1 MKKIELINMALFE
14 IGRECQIVD
23 ALRTESLRHIE
34 VIEARGKEVP
44 DTFRKLKADH
54 EEMLNDIHHML
65 RDVMEEI
72 GEYMN
77 AHDIVQGVDVAINKA
92 IYDLVYE
99 RKTED
104 DFEKEVTMEI
114 IKVTVAKCGT
124 NYAASLSD
132 NVPGAVVLTADTYEE
147 LQQKAPEVLKFHVE
161 GMIADG
167 DNVPDWLRNGEYK
180 FEYYMLP

>member
-99 RKTED
+99 RN
-104 DFEKEVTMEI
+104 MEI

-124 NYAASLSD
+124 NYAATLSD

-147 LQQKAPEVLKFHVE
+147 LQQKTPEVLKFHVD

-167 DNVPDWLRNGEYK
+167 DDIPNWLRNGEYK
-180 FEYYMLP
+180 FEYDMLP

>member
-1 MKKIELINMALFE
+1 MKKIELINMVLFE

-77 AHDIVQGVDVAINKA
+77 AHDIVQGVDVAINKSTT
-92 IYDLVYE
+92 L
-99 RKTED
+99 
-104 DFEKEVTMEI
+104 F
-114 IKVTVAKCGT
+114 T
-124 NYAASLSD
+124 NARRRMILRRRR
-132 NVPGAVVLTADTYEE
+132 LWKQLE
-147 LQQKAPEVLKFHVE
+147 LQLQSAAQIMPPV
-161 GMIADG
+161 
-167 DNVPDWLRNGEYK
+167 
-180 FEYYMLP
+180 

>member
-1 MKKIELINMALFE
+1 MSALFVFEHELNELNGFMEKIELINMALFE

-23 ALRTESLRHIE
+23 ALSKESLRHIE
-34 VIEARGKEVP
+34 VIEAKGEEVP
-44 DTFRKLKADH
+44 ETFRKLKEQHD
-54 EEMLNDIHHML
+54 EMLSDIHKML

-104 DFEKEVTMEI
+104 D
-114 IKVTVAKCGT
+114 
-124 NYAASLSD
+124 
-132 NVPGAVVLTADTYEE
+132 YEN
-147 LQQKAPEVLKFHVE
+147 H
-161 GMIADG
+161 D
-167 DNVPDWLRNGEYK
+167 
-180 FEYYMLP
+180 

>member
-34 VIEARGKEVP
+34 VIEAKGKEVP
-44 DTFRKLKADH
+44 DTFRKLKVDH
-54 EEMLNDIHHML
+54 EEMLNAIHHML

-77 AHDIVQGVDVAINKA
+77 AHDIVQGVDVVINKA

-104 DFEKEVTMEI
+104 DFEKEVNM
-114 IKVTVAKCGT
+114 K
-124 NYAASLSD
+124 
-132 NVPGAVVLTADTYEE
+132 
-147 LQQKAPEVLKFHVE
+147 
-161 GMIADG
+161 
-167 DNVPDWLRNGEYK
+167 
-180 FEYYMLP
+180 